1 METALI
7 FVWLSVKNIFI
18 AVWLSVK
25 NIIIAVWLSVKKH
38 YYRCVVECEKRDSL
52 KIVSGSWVVGGME
65 RWWVTETTD
74 GEVEAF
80 GDG

>member
-1 METALI
+1 M
-7 FVWLSVKNIFI
+7 
-18 AVWLSVK
+18 K
-25 NIIIAVWLSVKKH
+25 NIIIAVWLSVKNIIDALVECEKH
-38 YYRCVVECEKRDSL
+38 YYRSVVECEKRDSL

>member
-1 METALI
+1 MVECE
-7 FVWLSVKNIFI
+7 
-18 AVWLSVK
+18 
-25 NIIIAVWLSVKKH
+25 KH
-38 YYRCVVECEKRDSL
+38 YYRSEVECEKRDSL